1 MPITR
6 SPTYAVYVMTNRSDT
21 LCIGVSN
28 NLERRVWEHQQ
39 GASPGFATQYR
50 TTRLIYAEN
59 FTEVRNAIGREKQ
72 LKKWSRAKKLALI
85 AESNPEWRDLGAE
98 WFGLPAPGH

>member
-1 MPITR
+1 
-6 SPTYAVYVMTNRSDT
+6 MTNRSDT
-21 LCIGVSN
+21 LYTGVSN

-39 GASPGFATQYR
+39 ALVPGFATQYR
-50 TTRLIYAEN
+50 TTRLIYAEH
-59 FTEVRNAIGREKQ
+59 FTEVRDAIAREKQ
-72 LKKWSRAKKLALI
+72 LKKWSRTKKLALI